1 MMFDL
6 IETLLI
12 KCYEKNISPLRYFSK
27 EFILSIIS
35 YAPDDVR
42 LWLAKS
48 MVHATN
54 INTAVCIL
62 SKLIQDNE
70 ELVRI
75 EAADSLGVFISEDS
89 FEILSA
95 ATFDSSKLVRAYA
108 YSGIAEIAVKCRS
121 CDGITILHEALD
133 RETEPRVLLDVYA
146 GLYLLGEK
154 VYLWKIHQMFEES
167 DYRTKCATLYT
178 LEDLATPENI
188 KDILSFLGS
197 QSEKKLEVSVASTFK
212 TVFNHLNN
220 KFKGCL

>member
-27 EFILSIIS
+27 EFILSIIF

-62 SKLIQDNE
+62 SKLIQDEE

-95 ATFDSSKLVRAYA
+95 ATFDSSELVRAYA

-146 GLYLLGEK
+146 SLYLLGEK
-154 VYLWKIHQMFEES
+154 ANLSIIYQIFEES
-167 DYRTKCATLYT
+167 DYRTKCAVLHT
-178 LEDLATPENI
+178 LEELAISENI
-188 KDILSFLGS
+188 DDILQFLES
-197 QSEKKLEVSVASTFK
+197 QKLENTKCAVAFTLQK
-212 TVFNHLNN
+212 VLNN
-220 KFKGCL
+220 LNNRFK